1 MERDSRQGAA
11 RPPDHGLAAL
21 GLIMQLGGSIFLV
34 LTVIELLSIYRP
46 GLVDADSSWLMNF
59 KVLPAAAVIRSAL
72 HVRAGRALTR
82 RSGPARLHPTYTYI
96 AVAFAQTALTL
107 GFLSFAMGPWDHE
120 VSIRMVVAAVVLLA
134 WPVTLLGM
142 TIDPRLRRSVRG
154 EQTHAAN
161 EVPGALMVVLG
172 MIGVLAAIFMSY
184 AVLGPGD
191 VRVLGSSSVR
201 LLIFYVCALLMGRSV
216 LHVIAGAR
224 VMSGGDPAATDRAMT
239 RYLRFGLL
247 SSVLTGIALV
257 VVHAL
262 DSRGSAS
269 SRMYTHVTDAWALG
283 VLLLVWPLLLRPL
296 DTARRSSP
304 ARLLGG
310 GLAGLGWFLLALG
323 VLQLAL
329 AVLVAL
335 VGFHE
340 DYPSMHFWLRGVTV
354 DWTSVVDHLR
364 WPWWMAVIAPVQMW
378 AGIELIHSTR
388 RQGTAVTA
396 YGCLSTVI
404 TMYLLGPQLL
414 RLSEMLTLEVDFRT
428 RVASLFQIAFWLVV
442 PLMTMVLANRRP
454 AATPSSRSKVDEGA
468 GEESGA

>member
-1 MERDSRQGAA
+1 MERDSRQGVV

-34 LTVIELLSIYRP
+34 YTVIELLAILRP
-46 GLVDADSSWLMNF
+46 DLFNDGSGWMTTF
-59 KVLPAAAVIRSAL
+59 KVLPAAAVVRSAL
-72 HVRAGRALTR
+72 HVRAGRALIR

-96 AVAFAQTALTL
+96 AVAVAQTALTL
-107 GFLSFAMGPWDHE
+107 GFLSFAMGPWDHD

-142 TIDPRLRRSVRG
+142 TIHPRLRRVLRDVP
-154 EQTHAAN
+154 THGTN

-172 MIGVLAAIFMSY
+172 LIGVLAAIFMSY

-191 VRVLGSSSVR
+191 VRVLGSSSAR
-201 LLIFYVCALLMGRSV
+201 LMIFYVCALLMGRSV

-224 VMSGGDPAATDRAMT
+224 VMSGGDPGAADRAMT

-247 SSVLTGIALV
+247 SSVLTGIALAV
-257 VVHAL
+257 VYAL
-262 DSRGSAS
+262 DGGAFSG
-269 SRMYTHVTDAWALG
+269 MYVSVSDAWVLG
-283 VLLLVWPLLLRPL
+283 LLLLVWPLSLRPL
-296 DTARRSSP
+296 DTARRSS
-304 ARLLGG
+304 RVRVVGG
-310 GLAGLGWFLLALG
+310 GLAGVGWLLLALG

-335 VGFHE
+335 VGLHE
-340 DYPSMHFWLRGVTV
+340 EYPTMHYWLRGVTP
-354 DWTSVVDHLR
+354 DWTSVVDDLR

-378 AGIELIHSTR
+378 AGIELVHSTR
-388 RQGTAVTA
+388 RQRLAVTA

-414 RLSEMLTLEVDFRT
+414 RLSETLTHVMGFRY

-442 PLMTMVLANRRP
+442 PLVTMVLANRTP
-454 AATPSSRSKVDEGA
+454 AATPSRSKVDEGA
-468 GEESGA
+468 GEAGE

>member
-1 MERDSRQGAA
+1 MERDSRQDAV

-21 GLIMQLGGSIFLV
+21 GLIMQLGGSIFLIYTLV
-34 LTVIELLSIYRP
+34 ELLGVLRP
-46 GLVDADSSWLMNF
+46 DLFNDGSSWLMNF

-107 GFLSFAMGPWDHE
+107 GFLSFATGPWDHD
-120 VSIRMVVAAVVLLA
+120 VSIRMVVAAAVLLA

-142 TIDPRLRRSVRG
+142 TIHPRLRRSVRD
-154 EQTHAAN
+154 EQTRATN

-191 VRVLGSSSVR
+191 VRVLGSSSAR

-216 LHVIAGAR
+216 LHLIAGAR
-224 VMSGGDPAATDRAMT
+224 VMSGGDPGATDRAMT

-262 DSRGSAS
+262 DTSAFS
-269 SRMYTHVTDAWALG
+269 GMYISVGDAWVLSL
-283 VLLLVWPLLLRPL
+283 LLLVWPLLLRPL

-304 ARLLGG
+304 VRVDGG
-310 GLAGLGWFLLALG
+310 GLAGLGWLLLALG
-323 VLQLAL
+323 ALQLAL

-335 VGFHE
+335 VGLHE
-340 DYPSMHFWLRGVTV
+340 EYPTTHYWLRGVSS
-354 DWTSVVDHLR
+354 DWHSVVDDLR

-378 AGIELIHSTR
+378 AGIELIYSTR
-388 RQGTAVTA
+388 RQGLAVTV

-404 TMYLLGPQLL
+404 TMYLLGPQLM
-414 RLSEMLTLEVDFRT
+414 RLSETLTHLVDFRH

-442 PLMTMVLANRRP
+442 PLVTMVLANRRP
-454 AATPSSRSKVDEGA
+454 AAPPLPRSKAVEGIW
-468 GEESGA
+468 